1 MVFFFFENVF
11 QVEDVEDEGWC
22 KLRSWTKIIF
32 WKSKLITML
41 VIFEMINNRANSIIQ
56 SSFITKIFFSIM
68 HLLFEIANS
77 RKCPSYV
84 AQRHIHIWPM
94 IYAMEPSETV
104 RSYLDLVNHHLLGT
118 CQRSNLNW
126 SWIKW
131 KISLVALMEWIY
143 ETFWY
148 RLLLSKVKK
157 KRVIVLE
164 CILCRFVISKKKK
177 KLNEKFNRNNHYS
190 SKESF

>member
-1 MVFFFFENVF
+1 
-11 QVEDVEDEGWC
+11 
-22 KLRSWTKIIF
+22 
-32 WKSKLITML
+32 
-41 VIFEMINNRANSIIQ
+41 MINNRTNSIIQ

-77 RKCPSYV
+77 RKCPSYIV
-84 AQRHIHIWPM
+84 QRHIHIWAI
-94 IYAMEPSETV
+94 IYTMEPSEVV
-104 RSYLDLVNHHLLGT
+104 RSYLDLVNHHLFCT

-131 KISLVALMEWIY
+131 KFSLVSLIEWKY

-148 RLLLSKVKK
+148 RLFLSKVKK

-164 CILCRFVISKKKK
+164 CILRRFVISKKKK